1 MSYVEGTSYPMAG
14 DGAEADL
21 SEVEGLTYACIDG
34 CALCCLCQPELLPDE
49 EREFRGDPALR
60 GGVADQH
67 ISPDVQGAAIRLQG
81 AHGACHFLRQRRCS
95 IYQRRPH
102 YCRAFPLSVFSGW
115 RVQVNANLSCRGI
128 GLPGED
134 LAATGRALLDGIGR
148 DEVAKELNS
157 SREVFVEFSRNT
169 RDAKVAQSVPSVRGA
184 AAALMEDLTDELG
197 LARMLTYAESGRT
210 RQNSSAQEIARRAR
224 DTHPE
229 ADVGELGVSIG
240 AELFDLEDLSY
251 LPIYVGEDLRWRIFK
266 LQGDEVVG
274 YLLDEGG
281 GTQESSRTDPSGVAM
296 LPMTPGGRRAFAA
309 YLDVVNRRDCFVGHA
324 AHLLDDEGYSYNFA
338 QAYLGALANT
348 AVDLWWRASFLAHLE
363 GAGQL
368 DERRVR
374 EGVVFFDMDLLDQPT
389 IGAFL

>member
-1 MSYVEGTSYPMAG
+1 MAG
-14 DGAEADL
+14 DGEGADL

-49 EREFRGDPALR
+49 ERAFRGDPALR

-115 RVQVNANLSCRGI
+115 RVQVNANLSCRGM

-134 LAATGRALLDGIGR
+134 LAASGRALLGGIGA
-148 DEVAKELNS
+148 DEVAKELSS
-157 SREVFVEFSRNT
+157 SREVFAEFSRNT
-169 RDAKVAQSVPSVRGA
+169 RDAKVAQSVPSLRGA
-184 AAALMEDLTDELG
+184 AAALMEDMTDEPG
-197 LARMLTYAESGRT
+197 LARVLTYADSGRT

-240 AELFDLEDLSY
+240 TELFDLEDLSY
-251 LPIYVGEDLRWRIFK
+251 LPIYVAEDLRWRIFQ

-281 GTQESSRTDPSGVAM
+281 GTQESSRTSPSEVAM
-296 LPMTPGGRRAFAA
+296 LPMTPGGRKAFAA

-324 AHLLDDEGYSYNFA
+324 AHLLDEDGYSFNFA

-348 AVDLWWRASFLAHLE
+348 AVDLWWRTSFLAHLE
-363 GAGQL
+363 GAAQL